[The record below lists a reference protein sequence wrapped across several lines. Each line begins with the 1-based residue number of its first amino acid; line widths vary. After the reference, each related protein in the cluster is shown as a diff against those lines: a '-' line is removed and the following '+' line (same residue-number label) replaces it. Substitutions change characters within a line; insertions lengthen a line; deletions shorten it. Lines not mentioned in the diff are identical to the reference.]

1 MPIQYYIYLC
11 LALFSIGIVGVLTR
25 RNAIIVFMCIEL
37 MLNAVNLLLV
47 AFSKVHNTMALAGD
61 KTSMI
66 GIEAQLFVFFIMVV
80 AAAEVSVGLA
90 IIVMMYR
97 NVHSVDI
104 NFLKDVDP
112 ALHDQYVFERYKA
125 GATGRGSNT
134 PEPVDFKFEK
144 PVFVQKDFDLSKIS
158 ELNTTHPARQFLD
171 NRRIPSKYLGE
182 LYFAEKFKEWTNSQK
197 YTFDNLDN
205 DEPRII
211 IPLKN
216 NGKIFGFQG
225 RSLNPKSKLKYIT
238 IILDDHHPK
247 IYGLDKVDWNKT
259 VYIVEGPF
267 DSMFIDNSIAMVGAD
282 IDKTFFITNFETNFV
297 MVYDNEKRNKQIVDR
312 MEKAIDW
319 KFPIVIWPDTIQQKD
334 INDMILSG
342 LNVQSVIESNVYS
355 GLQAKTKL
363 TSWKK
368 T

>member
-1 MPIQYYIYLC
+1 MSLIDTKYIGLVSLKLQKFAKKKDGLYNFRCPYCGDSERHKNKARGYLYRLKNDHNFKC
-11 LALFSIGIVGVLTR
+11 HNCGVSRT
-25 RNAIIVFMCIEL
+25 F
-37 MLNAVNLLLV
+37 
-47 AFSKVHNTMALAGD
+47 T
-61 KTSMI
+61 
-66 GIEAQLFVFFIMVV
+66 
-80 AAAEVSVGLA
+80 
-90 IIVMMYR
+90 
-97 NVHSVDI
+97 
-104 NFLKDVDP
+104 NFLKDTDP
-112 ALHDQYVFERYKA
+112 SLHDQYVFERYKA
-125 GATGRGSNT
+125 GATGKGSNT
-134 PEPVDFKFEK
+134 PEPVEFKFEK
-144 PVFVQKDFDLSKIS
+144 PIFIKKDFDLPKIS
-158 ELNTTHPARQFLD
+158 ELNTTHPARKFLD
-171 NRRIPSKYLGE
+171 NRRIPVKYLGE

-197 YTFDNLDN
+197 YTFDNLEN

-216 NGKIFGFQG
+216 KGKIFGFQG

-267 DSMFIDNSIAMVGAD
+267 DSMFIENSIAMVGAD
-282 IDKTFFITNFETNFV
+282 MDKMFFITNFETNFV

-312 MEKAIDW
+312 MEKSIDW
-319 KFPIVIWPDTIQQKD
+319 KFPIVIWPDTINEKD
-334 INDMILSG
+334 INDMVLSG